1 MLLMDAFKGAAAK
14 TNARK
19 ISYKSMFREPW
30 CEQLSNTLDHI
41 LYLSPIIPS
50 TLNHLRIVVYYMK
63 HHANTI
69 ISRLHK
75 LASKLQRVVT
85 HVLPDGDCFSNAAS
99 AHEDIVNVRE
109 LLSAVI
115 SGTHG
120 PALVAAWKHYFP
132 NTGAIPSA
140 LLC

>member
-1 MLLMDAFKGAAAK
+1 MLLIDAFRAAAK
-14 TNARK
+14 TKARK

-30 CEQLSNTLDHI
+30 CEQLSNPLDHI

-75 LASKLQRVVT
+75 LASKLQRVVGHARIT
-85 HVLPDGDCFSNAAS
+85 RRG
-99 AHEDIVNVRE
+99 
-109 LLSAVI
+109 LLLECCI
-115 SGTHG
+115 ST
-120 PALVAAWKHYFP
+120 
-132 NTGAIPSA
+132 
-140 LLC
+140 